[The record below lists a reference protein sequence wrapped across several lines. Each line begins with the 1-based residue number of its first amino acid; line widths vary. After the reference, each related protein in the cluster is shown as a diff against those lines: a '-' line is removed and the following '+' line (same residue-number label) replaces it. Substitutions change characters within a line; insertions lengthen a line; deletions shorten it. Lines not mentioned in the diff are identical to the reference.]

1 MVMTQQD
8 ISCKRRSR
16 ESSKEVLGK
25 KAVHGEMLEH
35 IIPLYEEEGEIG
47 VMLSTASV

>member
-1 MVMTQQD
+1 MVKTQQD

-35 IIPLYEEEGEIG
+35 IIPLYEEGDIG